1 MKAGRAFEIFVKHI
15 LLKVGFVE
23 VKSDGLY
30 VFDGT
35 AGQMIQGL
43 GEAHNADVLLEPP
56 VQIPLL
62 NQTRVLIECKEYG
75 KKVGLNTIRSALGLR
90 EDINHFELVDKKELL
105 SRRSQR
111 RKGII
116 NKFER
121 FSYQVA
127 VASASGF
134 TVQAQKFAATHR
146 IPLIEFDKM
155 PFWKQYRDVVE
166 RFCEENQ
173 NEDETIIGKIFD
185 LANDIGQRMAV
196 AIANSGQIVFLY
208 QEITKSINFSNDYSL
223 HWVSPNL
230 SWRMVTGNQSYL
242 FQLPDNIMKQ
252 WLGNVESS
260 LDMRKEAIWCKE
272 TLLSNMV
279 VYYMKD
285 ERPYIK
291 MISINKEK
299 LEEAKMWLEEYKNE

>member
-1 MKAGRAFEIFVKHI
+1 M
-15 LLKVGFVE
+15 
-23 VKSDGLY
+23 
-30 VFDGT
+30 
-35 AGQMIQGL
+35 
-43 GEAHNADVLLEPP
+43 
-56 VQIPLL
+56 
-62 NQTRVLIECKEYG
+62 IECKEYG

-208 QEITKSINFSNDYSL
+208 QEITKPINFSNDYSL

-230 SWRMVTGNQSYL
+230 PWRMVTGNQSYL
-242 FQLPDNIMKQ
+242 LQLPDNIMKQ

-260 LDMRKEAIWCKE
+260 LDMRREAIWCKE
-272 TLLSNMV
+272 TMLSNMV